1 MDQNIKKKINT
12 LGTVGNVLAI
22 ISRIAV
28 IAGIVV
34 LLLIG
39 IAGLILPRDAVK
51 VSMGGT
57 MKIHVSE
64 KLYQGKFPVISNLE
78 DADFDFDGQEY
89 ESVQVEQTDDG
100 VIVSAE
106 ADEMEFDLRSVSKA
120 CLVGLIYLTAVLV
133 MLYFLGS
140 LMKEFKRCDTPFS
153 EGVIRKMTNFAWS
166 LVPMAVLSGFS
177 GRINVGSLKAF
188 SADLSYTINLS
199 VMLVILVIFA
209 LVQVFKYGAALQQQ
223 ADETL

>member
-22 ISRIAV
+22 LSRIAV

-34 LLLIG
+34 LMLIG

-51 VSMGGT
+51 LSLGGT
-57 MKIHVSE
+57 MKIQVSE
-64 KLYQGKFPVISNLE
+64 KLYEGRFPVVSNLE

-89 ESVQVEQTDDG
+89 ESVSVEKTDDG
-100 VIVSAE
+100 VIVNAE

-153 EGVIRKMTNFAWS
+153 EGVIRKMSNFAWS
-166 LVPMAVLSGFS
+166 LIPMAVLSGFS
-177 GRINVGSLKAF
+177 GRINVGSLKA
-188 SADLSYTINLS
+188 LSMDVNYTINLS
-199 VMLVILVIFA
+199 VVLVILVIFA
-209 LVQVFKYGAALQQQ
+209 LVQVFKYGAGLQQQ

>member
-1 MDQNIKKKINT
+1 MDQNMKKKINT

-22 ISRIAV
+22 LSRIVV

-57 MKIHVSE
+57 MEIQVSE
-64 KLYQGKFPVISNLE
+64 KLYEGRFPVVSNLE

-89 ESVQVEQTDDG
+89 ESVKVEQTDDG
-100 VIVSAE
+100 VIMSAE
-106 ADEMEFDLRSVSKA
+106 AERMEFDLRSVSKA
-120 CLVGLIYLTAVLV
+120 CLVGIVYLTAVLV

-140 LMKEFKRCDTPFS
+140 LMKEFKRCDTPFA

-166 LVPMAVLSGFS
+166 LIPMAVLSGFS
-177 GRINVGSLKAF
+177 GRINVGSLKAL
-188 SADLSYTINLS
+188 SMDLSYTINLS
-199 VMLVILVIFA
+199 VVLVILVVFA
-209 LVQVFKYGAALQQQ
+209 LVQVFKYGAGLQQQ

>member
-89 ESVQVEQTDDG
+89 ESVKVEQTDDG
-100 VIVSAE
+100 VIMSAE
-106 ADEMEFDLRSVSKA
+106 AERMEFDLRSVSKA
-120 CLVGLIYLTAVLV
+120 CLVGIVYLTAVLV

-140 LMKEFKRCDTPFS
+140 LMKEFKRCDTPFA

-166 LVPMAVLSGFS
+166 LIPMAVLSGFS
-177 GRINVGSLKAF
+177 GRINVGSLKAL
-188 SADLSYTINLS
+188 SMDLSYTINLS
-199 VMLVILVIFA
+199 VVLVILVVFA
-209 LVQVFKYGAALQQQ
+209 LVQVFKYGAGLQQQ

>member
-12 LGTVGNVLAI
+12 LGTAGNVLAI
-22 ISRIAV
+22 IARIAV
-28 IAGIVV
+28 IAGIVC
-34 LLLIG
+34 LFLIG

-57 MKIHVSE
+57 MEIQVSE
-64 KLYQGKFPVISNLE
+64 KLYEGRFPVVSNLE

-153 EGVIRKMTNFAWS
+153 DGVIRTMTNCA
-166 LVPMAVLSGFS
+166 
-177 GRINVGSLKAF
+177 
-188 SADLSYTINLS
+188 
-199 VMLVILVIFA
+199 
-209 LVQVFKYGAALQQQ
+209 
-223 ADETL
+223 